1 MQELRFSYK
10 AKKTHRRE
18 KNGVGGGVGRAME
31 LWRCLAVPRPSR
43 GQVKKLAK
51 LIFAFLASGLKLNS
65 EAQQEVLSK

>member
-10 AKKTHRRE
+10 AKKNHRRV
-18 KNGVGGGVGRAME
+18 KRGGGERE
-31 LWRCLAVPRPSR
+31 LKLEVPALPRPSR

>member
-1 MQELRFSYK
+1 MKQSETQLP
-10 AKKTHRRE
+10 A
-18 KNGVGGGVGRAME
+18 
-31 LWRCLAVPRPSR
+31 LPCPSR

>member
-10 AKKTHRRE
+10 AKKNHRRV
-18 KNGVGGGVGRAME
+18 KRGGGERRE
-31 LWRCLAVPRPSR
+31 LKLEVPALPRPSR

>member
-10 AKKTHRRE
+10 AKKNHRTDKEREWGQE
-18 KNGVGGGVGRAME
+18 KNDG
-31 LWRCLAVPRPSR
+31 AVEVPALPRPSR

>member
-10 AKKTHRRE
+10 AKKNHRTE
-18 KNGVGGGVGRAME
+18 KNGGGGGKSDG
-31 LWRCLAVPRPSR
+31 AVEVPGCRPSR

>member
-1 MQELRFSYK
+1 
-10 AKKTHRRE
+10 
-18 KNGVGGGVGRAME
+18 ME
-31 LWRCLAVPRPSR
+31 LWKCLAVPRPSR

>member
-10 AKKTHRRE
+10 AKKKKKE
-18 KNGVGGGVGRAME
+18 KKKTMKQSETQLPA
-31 LWRCLAVPRPSR
+31 LPCPSR